1 MLLGDDHEA
10 QGCKAKIF
18 ARGVIM
24 EEGGDAT
31 WLSPIVTAL
40 RGLFQNGESRP
51 RVAIVVAVGDGPGI
65 ATTVPTPDPAVL
77 VEEAVGAEGADS
89 DGSVPWDE
97 VPVATVEVAHHA
109 DGWSSRALPAVNDDY
124 CRRCGS
130 GIIHRPG
137 DLPRFWHTQWGKRYH
152 VGHECYGL
160 RTAHRKF
167 PLHCLA
173 DKPHLTPCKL
183 CV

>member
-65 ATTVPTPDPAVL
+65 AAAVPTPDPAVL
-77 VEEAVGAEGADS
+77 AGEAVGAERGSSYVSTREASSGADS
-89 DGSVPWDE
+89 EGTVPWEE
-97 VPVATVEVAHHA
+97 VSVAFHGAGHATGRSSMRGPEV
-109 DGWSSRALPAVNDDY
+109 DDDLC
-124 CRRCGS
+124 CRHCGS
-130 GIIHRPG
+130 GIVHRPG
-137 DLPRFWHTQWGKRYH
+137 DCCF
-152 VGHECYGL
+152 V
-160 RTAHRKF
+160 
-167 PLHCLA
+167 
-173 DKPHLTPCKL
+173 PCD
-183 CV
+183 